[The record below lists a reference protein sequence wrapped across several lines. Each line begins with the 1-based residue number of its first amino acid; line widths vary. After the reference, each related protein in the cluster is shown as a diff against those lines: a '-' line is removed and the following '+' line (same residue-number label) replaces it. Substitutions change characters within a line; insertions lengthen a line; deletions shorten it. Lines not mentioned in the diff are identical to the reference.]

1 MLYIQISSSSS
12 KDAFS
17 KGRKGLGQ
25 NSSSQPAKVRD
36 LSLHLAT
43 QITSFIL
50 KKLWPSENQN
60 YF

>member
-17 KGRKGLGQ
+17 KGGKGLGQ

-50 KKLWPSENQN
+50 KKL
-60 YF
+60 